1 MKLRR
6 GYVLLGLLLFFTV
19 LGLSG
24 TVGILEQDTRLK
36 RFSEEDLKLNLDA
49 LRRAID
55 LYRYKNPDDKTIDGK
70 MAESPEA
77 LADFLASESFV
88 RARVATGT
96 MGWRIIKNL
105 IKNSS
110 FERDDYTVYDDAYLG
125 GWHGNHTANDG
136 IPNGWKLKPGGAE
149 QKLKIDATGT
159 YIISFWARAEN
170 SNASASLKVRVNDIE
185 SFELIEDFELIASS
199 TEWKRYFRSFPELPA
214 EVPASAVVSIELST
228 GSGDATYIDGLM
240 LEKWDPPP
248 PTDPLV
254 EIRPVPSAWTDEY
267 QIIAASAT
275 EALQERAFK
284 AELTAPAG
292 SDISSYSWWFQW

>member
-149 QKLKIDATGT
+149 QLIYIATPSD
-159 YIISFWARAEN
+159 YVLSFWARSE
-170 SNASASLKVRVNDIE
+170 SATAMAT
-185 SFELIEDFELIASS
+185 LIATPTVNLNAIATPPFEIKAIGS
-199 TEWKRYFRSFPELPA
+199 EWKRYFSRFRLTAPE
-214 EVPASAVVSIELST
+214 VVKIELQQSGT
-228 GSGDATYIDGLM
+228 NSGDATYIDGLM
-240 LEKWDPPP
+240 LEKWHP
-248 PTDPLV
+248 PTDPPV